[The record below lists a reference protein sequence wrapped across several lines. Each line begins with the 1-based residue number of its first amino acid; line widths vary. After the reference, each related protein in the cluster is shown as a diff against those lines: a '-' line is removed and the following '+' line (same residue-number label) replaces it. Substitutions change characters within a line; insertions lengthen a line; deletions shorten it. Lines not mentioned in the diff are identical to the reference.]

1 MDFEELN
8 KILIVNS
15 ENRIVVNIVYA
26 PVEGGYIGAFS
37 GDSGGIF
44 DYRVFYI
51 DEDEVANID
60 DDCDALDIPDPE
72 VTAETFSELEGERFK
87 FEDEDDDGALSKE
100 GQAFIDD
107 VEEDNGLKTKYSS
120 SASEDIIYS
129 LQDEWSIN
137 FFLDD

>member
-51 DEDEVANID
+51 DEDEVANI
-60 DDCDALDIPDPE
+60 
-72 VTAETFSELEGERFK
+72 EGERFK

-107 VEEDNGLKTKYSS
+107 VEEDDGLKTKYSS

-137 FFLDD
+137 YFLDD